1 MDKFDEEPIIM
12 GGRVEKATQNLKFGL
27 ENK

>member
-1 MDKFDEEPIIM
+1 MEKFDEEPIIV
-12 GGRVEKATQNLKFGL
+12 GGRVEKETQNLKFGL

>member
-1 MDKFDEEPIIM
+1 MEKFDEEPIIV

>member
-1 MDKFDEEPIIM
+1 MEKFDEEPIIV
-12 GGRVEKATQNLKFGL
+12 GGRVEKATKNLKLCL

>member
-1 MDKFDEEPIIM
+1 MDKFDEDPIIM
-12 GGRVEKATQNLKFGL
+12 GGRVEKETHNLKFVL